1 MPLSTR
7 SVRIPVR
14 DLAIYSVL
22 SAIMLVSRI
31 SLQMVPFI
39 QLLGL
44 IVAAITLAYRVH
56 ALIPLYVYVMLEGI
70 FAGFSFWW
78 LPYIYI
84 WLPLWFS
91 FMLAGKLNLPKKV
104 KIPLYMVLS
113 GLHGL
118 LFGIMY
124 APAQALMFG
133 LTFEGTI
140 AWVIAGLWFD
150 VMHAMGNFAAG
161 VLIIPLSE
169 LLIRLNRN

>member
-44 IVAAITLAYRVH
+44 IIASVTLAYRVR
-56 ALIPLYVYVMLEGI
+56 ALIPLYVYVMLDGI
-70 FAGFSFWW
+70 FSGFSLWW
-78 LPYIYI
+78 MPYIYI

-104 KIPLYMVLS
+104 KVPLYMVLS
-113 GLHGL
+113 GLHGMF
-118 LFGIMY
+118 FGIMY

-140 AWVIAGLWFD
+140 TWVVAGLWFD
-150 VMHAMGNFAAG
+150 FMHAMGNFAAG

-169 LLIRLNRN
+169 LLTRLDRG